1 MPRGASVHQTQLLIV
16 TVETVTTA
24 RRANRMSLGSEERGE
39 GASPDAT
46 MKLSPQLAEPIKSR

>member
-1 MPRGASVHQTQLLIV
+1 MTRGASVHQTRLV

-24 RRANRMSLGSEERGE
+24 RRANRMSFGREERGE

-46 MKLSPQLAEPIKSR
+46 MKLSPQFAEPIKFR